1 MNLRKAW
8 PSKTKL
14 KGQIAE
20 YILNHKVL
28 TKWVGFSLVKR
39 VYELAKLGVDVKP
52 DTLSQFYRRNKVRY
66 VVCKYQY

>member
-8 PSKTKL
+8 PGKTKL

-39 VYELAKLGVDVKP
+39 VCNPAKTHFFDFLSFPILALEGI
-52 DTLSQFYRRNKVRY
+52 
-66 VVCKYQY
+66 

>member
-1 MNLRKAW
+1 MNLRTAW
-8 PSKTKL
+8 PGKTKL